1 MFCLFQGRSDLR
13 VHGVPAQG
21 PGQAK
26 SCDASSPITML
37 DGLAKSFCV
46 QSLDVAIHSA
56 SFAYLK
62 IRARIPENTFPRVPA
77 RPYIEK
83 YYRPCTVI
91 FLRALSQFFRKTPSL
106 R

>member
-37 DGLAKSFCV
+37 DGLAKSFSM
-46 QSLDVAIHSA
+46 QSLELEQS
-56 SFAYLK
+56 
-62 IRARIPENTFPRVPA
+62 IRLPENPRQNP
-77 RPYIEK
+77 
-83 YYRPCTVI
+83 
-91 FLRALSQFFRKTPSL
+91 
-106 R
+106 